1 MLIIHVIEA
10 RRTGLEALAPSS
22 LSSFLPRPDVGKVQV
37 DAIRARL
44 KGVVV
49 NSGLGRKDES
59 ERGRDL
65 EPCPPRLYHMY
76 Y

>member
-1 MLIIHVIEA
+1 MSIIFICFFDPGVFYAYTI
-10 RRTGLEALAPSS
+10 
-22 LSSFLPRPDVGKVQV
+22 VGKVQV

-49 NSGLGRKDES
+49 YSGLGRKDES
-59 ERGRDL
+59 EWGRDL
-65 EPCPPRLYHMY
+65 EPCPPHLYHTY